1 MSIESQNSELRE
13 KESEISIVDI
23 FHLVIANWY
32 WFVLSILICA
42 GIAFFYL
49 KSSSKVYSRKASVLI
64 RDDSKGGS
72 ISESTAFADISFLGG
87 KRNVDNEVLVFQS
100 RHLMEKVARRLHL
113 DMSYKVK
120 NGLREDELYTHSPIT
135 VLFPE
140 SEERQV
146 IEMTVTPVDSAT
158 VRLSDFSLSIAGEEI
173 RSAEVVDARLNDTIL
188 TPVGT
193 MVVTPTLYYTDTYY
207 GKPVYIT
214 KSNMEKVV
222 EGYLRR
228 INISLASKTATIIN
242 LVLDDVSTA
251 RAEDILNML
260 IAVYNEDVIN
270 DKNQIAVNT
279 SKFINDRLII
289 IERELGSVDANIESF
304 KRENQLTDITSET
317 GMYLQNTSRYKQE
330 GLSLENQLSIVK
342 YIKEY
347 LVDPQKGSDLIPAN
361 TGISDNSV
369 ESQIKEYNDM
379 LLKRDKLVAGSSNKN
394 PIVID
399 LNNSLGAMKQTII
412 RSVDNLIVGLNIQ
425 LKNIREQEEQTTKRI
440 EAVPTQQKYV
450 LTVERQQK
458 IKEEL
463 YLYLLN
469 KREENALTQAITES
483 NARII
488 DPASGSSVPVAPKS
502 MMILLAAIVLGGTI
516 PMGVL
521 WLLNVTDTKV
531 RTRKELDNVLTVPF
545 LGDIPRHGTRKG
557 EDTDAIVVHE
567 SGRDSVSE
575 AFRIIRTNME
585 FMRVKSDNLQVVMFT
600 SANPG
605 AGKTFVSSN
614 LAMSIAQTN
623 KKVVLVDVDIRKGT
637 LSGIFS
643 NPSGRMGL
651 THYLSGHTDNLDDI
665 IGVSEEYDKLDI
677 VFSGPVPPN
686 PAELLLSE
694 RFDYFISELR
704 KRYDYIIVDNV
715 PAGMVADASIVNRV
729 ADLTIFVV
737 RSGVMDRRQLPE
749 LEKMYRE
756 EQLRNMSVILNG
768 VSSERRGYGYGY
780 GNGYG
785 YGYGYGYGNEHHNNN
800 EKGVIKR
807 IINRLTVFFSRT

>member
-173 RSAEVVDARLNDTIL
+173 RSAEVVDARLNDTIS

-207 GKPVYIT
+207 GNPVFVT
-214 KSNMEKVV
+214 KANMEKVV
-222 EGYLRR
+222 EGYQSKMK
-228 INISLASKTATIIN
+228 ISLASKTATIIN

-317 GMYLQNTSRYKQE
+317 GMYLANTSRYKQE

-347 LVDPQKGSDLIPAN
+347 LVDPQKSSDLIPAN
-361 TGISDNSV
+361 TGISDTSV
-369 ESQIKEYNDM
+369 EAQIKEYNDM
-379 LLKRDKLVAGSSNKN
+379 LLKRDKLVSGSSNKN

-425 LKNIREQEEQTTKRI
+425 LKNIRDQEEQTTKRI

-469 KREENALTQAITES
+469 KREENGLTLAITES

-488 DPASGSSVPVAPKS
+488 DPASGSSEPVAPKS
-502 MMILLAAIVLGGTI
+502 IMILFAAVVLGAVI

-531 RTRKELDNVLTVPF
+531 RTRRELDDALSVPF
-545 LGDIPRHGTRKG
+545 LGDIPRHSTYKD
-557 EDTDAIVVHE
+557 ENADAIVVHE
-567 SGRDSVSE
+567 NGRDSVSE

-585 FMRVKSDNLQVVMFT
+585 FMRVKSENLQVVMFT

-643 NPSGRMGL
+643 NSSGRMGL
-651 THYLSGHTDNLDDI
+651 THYLSGRTDDLNDI
-665 IGVSEEYDKLDI
+665 IGTSEEYGKLDI
-677 VFSGPVPPN
+677 IFSGPVPPN

-694 RFDYFISELR
+694 RFDHLIAELR
-704 KRYDYIIVDNV
+704 KQYDYIIVDNV

-768 VSSERRGYGYGY
+768 VSYERK
-780 GNGYG
+780 G
-785 YGYGYGYGNEHHNNN
+785 YGYGYGYGNDTHRHKRGKLES
-800 EKGVIKR
+800 IKR
-807 IINRLTVFFSRT
+807 TVFRFLKR

>member
-469 KREENALTQAITES
+469 KREENGLTLAITE
-483 NARII
+483 I
-488 DPASGSSVPVAPKS
+488 
-502 MMILLAAIVLGGTI
+502 MLVL
-516 PMGVL
+516 
-521 WLLNVTDTKV
+521 
-531 RTRKELDNVLTVPF
+531 
-545 LGDIPRHGTRKG
+545 
-557 EDTDAIVVHE
+557 
-567 SGRDSVSE
+567 
-575 AFRIIRTNME
+575 
-585 FMRVKSDNLQVVMFT
+585 
-600 SANPG
+600 
-605 AGKTFVSSN
+605 
-614 LAMSIAQTN
+614 
-623 KKVVLVDVDIRKGT
+623 
-637 LSGIFS
+637 
-643 NPSGRMGL
+643 
-651 THYLSGHTDNLDDI
+651 
-665 IGVSEEYDKLDI
+665 
-677 VFSGPVPPN
+677 
-686 PAELLLSE
+686 
-694 RFDYFISELR
+694 
-704 KRYDYIIVDNV
+704 
-715 PAGMVADASIVNRV
+715 
-729 ADLTIFVV
+729 
-737 RSGVMDRRQLPE
+737 
-749 LEKMYRE
+749 
-756 EQLRNMSVILNG
+756 
-768 VSSERRGYGYGY
+768 
-780 GNGYG
+780 
-785 YGYGYGYGNEHHNNN
+785 
-800 EKGVIKR
+800 
-807 IINRLTVFFSRT
+807 

>member
-488 DPASGSSVPVAPKS
+488 DPASGSSTPVAPKS
-502 MMILLAAIVLGGTI
+502 MVILLAAVVLGAAI
-516 PMGVL
+516 PMAVL
-521 WLLNVTDTKV
+521 WLLNITDTKV
-531 RTRKELDNVLTVPF
+531 RTRKELDNVLTIPF
-545 LGDIPRHGTRKG
+545 LGDIPRHGAKKG
-557 EDTDAIVVHE
+557 EDADGIVVRE
-567 SGRDSVSE
+567 SARDSVSE

-585 FMRVKSDNLQVVMFT
+585 FMRVKSDKLQVVMFT

-643 NPSGRMGL
+643 NSSKRMGL

-665 IGVSEEYDKLDI
+665 IGTSEEYDKLDI

-686 PAELLLSE
+686 PAEL
-694 RFDYFISELR
+694 
-704 KRYDYIIVDNV
+704 
-715 PAGMVADASIVNRV
+715 G
-729 ADLTIFVV
+729 
-737 RSGVMDRRQLPE
+737 
-749 LEKMYRE
+749 
-756 EQLRNMSVILNG
+756 
-768 VSSERRGYGYGY
+768 
-780 GNGYG
+780 
-785 YGYGYGYGNEHHNNN
+785 
-800 EKGVIKR
+800 
-807 IINRLTVFFSRT
+807 

>member
-1 MSIESQNSELRE
+1 MNTEPQNNNDIRDQ
-13 KESEISIVDI
+13 ESEISIVDI
-23 FHLVIANWY
+23 FHLVLANWH
-32 WFVLSILICA
+32 WFTLSILVCV

-72 ISESTAFADISFLGG
+72 ISESSAFADISLFGG

-100 RHLMEKVARRLHL
+100 RYLMEKVARRLCL
-113 DMSYKVK
+113 DMSYKIR
-120 NGLREDELYTHSPIT
+120 NGLREDELYTHSPI
-135 VLFPE
+135 VVVFPE

-146 IEMTVTPVDSAT
+146 IKTAITPIDSVT
-158 VRLSDFSLSIAGEEI
+158 VRLSDFVLSVNGEE
-173 RSAEVVDARLNDTIL
+173 SHFAETVDVHLNDTVS
-188 TPVGT
+188 TPIGT
-193 MVVTPTLYYTDTYY
+193 VVVTPTLYYTDTFYDNPIY
-207 GKPVYIT
+207 VT

-222 EGYLRR
+222 EKYLNE

-242 LVLDDVSTA
+242 LVLKDVSTA

-330 GLSLENQLSIVK
+330 GLTLENQLSIAK

-347 LVDPQKGSDLIPAN
+347 LIDPQKNSDLIPAN

-369 ESQIKEYNDM
+369 EAQIKEYNDM

-425 LKNIREQEEQTTKRI
+425 LKNIREQEEQTVKRI

-469 KREENALTQAITES
+469 KREENGLTLAITES

-488 DPASGSSVPVAPKS
+488 DPASGSSDPVAPRS
-502 MMILLAAIVLGGTI
+502 MIILLVSIVLGTAI
-516 PMGVL
+516 PIGVL

-531 RTRKELDNVLTVPF
+531 RTRKELDDALTVPL
-545 LGDIPRHGTRKG
+545 LGDIPRHDTGKG
-557 EDTDAIVVHE
+557 EDSDGIVVRE
-567 SGRDSVSE
+567 NSRD
-575 AFRIIRTNME
+575 
-585 FMRVKSDNLQVVMFT
+585 
-600 SANPG
+600 
-605 AGKTFVSSN
+605 
-614 LAMSIAQTN
+614 
-623 KKVVLVDVDIRKGT
+623 
-637 LSGIFS
+637 
-643 NPSGRMGL
+643 
-651 THYLSGHTDNLDDI
+651 
-665 IGVSEEYDKLDI
+665 
-677 VFSGPVPPN
+677 
-686 PAELLLSE
+686 
-694 RFDYFISELR
+694 
-704 KRYDYIIVDNV
+704 
-715 PAGMVADASIVNRV
+715 
-729 ADLTIFVV
+729 
-737 RSGVMDRRQLPE
+737 
-749 LEKMYRE
+749 
-756 EQLRNMSVILNG
+756 
-768 VSSERRGYGYGY
+768 
-780 GNGYG
+780 
-785 YGYGYGYGNEHHNNN
+785 
-800 EKGVIKR
+800 
-807 IINRLTVFFSRT
+807 

>member
-173 RSAEVVDARLNDTIL
+173 RSAEVVDARLNDTIS

-516 PMGVL
+516 PMIVL

-531 RTRKELDNVLTVPF
+531 RTRKELDNILTIPF

-651 THYLSGHTDNLDDI
+651 THYLSGHT
-665 IGVSEEYDKLDI
+665 S
-677 VFSGPVPPN
+677 
-686 PAELLLSE
+686 
-694 RFDYFISELR
+694 
-704 KRYDYIIVDNV
+704 KRGI
-715 PAGMVADASIVNRV
+715 
-729 ADLTIFVV
+729 
-737 RSGVMDRRQLPE
+737 
-749 LEKMYRE
+749 
-756 EQLRNMSVILNG
+756 
-768 VSSERRGYGYGY
+768 
-780 GNGYG
+780 
-785 YGYGYGYGNEHHNNN
+785 
-800 EKGVIKR
+800 
-807 IINRLTVFFSRT
+807 

>member
-469 KREENALTQAITES
+469 KREENGLTLAITES

-488 DPASGSSVPVAPKS
+488 DPASGSSDPVAPRT
-502 MMILLAAIVLGGTI
+502 MMIFFGDIILGVTI
-516 PMGVL
+516 PMGIL
-521 WLLNVTDTKV
+521 WLINVTDTKV
-531 RTRKELDNVLTVPF
+531 RTRKELDEVLTVPL
-545 LGDIPRHGTRKG
+545 LGDIPRHSVKKG
-557 EDTDAIVVHE
+557 EDVDSIAVSE
-567 SGRDSVSE
+567 SGHDSVSE

-585 FMRVKSDNLQVVMFT
+585 FMRVKSGNLQVVMFT

-623 KKVVLVDVDIRKGT
+623 KRVILVDADIRKGT

-643 NPSGRMGL
+643 NPSKRMGL
-651 THYLSGHTDNLDDI
+651 THYLSGHTNDLNEI

-694 RFDYFISELR
+694 RFDHFIAELR

-729 ADLTIFVV
+729 ADLTIFVI
-737 RSGVMDRRQLPE
+737 RSGIMDRRQLPE
-749 LEKMYRE
+749 LEKM
-756 EQLRNMSVILNG
+756 
-768 VSSERRGYGYGY
+768 
-780 GNGYG
+780 
-785 YGYGYGYGNEHHNNN
+785 
-800 EKGVIKR
+800 
-807 IINRLTVFFSRT
+807 

>member
-173 RSAEVVDARLNDTIL
+173 RSAEVVDARLNDTIS

-516 PMGVL
+516 PMIVL

-531 RTRKELDNVLTVPF
+531 RTRKELDNILTIPF

-651 THYLSGHTDNLDDI
+651 THYLSGRTDGLDDI
-665 IGVSEEYDKLDI
+665 IGASEEYGKLDI
-677 VFSGPVPPN
+677 IFSGPVPPN

-694 RFDYFISELR
+694 RFDRLITELR

-756 EQLRNMSVILNG
+756 EQLCNMCVVLNG
-768 VSSERRGYGYGY
+768 VFYERRSYGYG
-780 GNGYG
+780 
-785 YGYGYGYGNEHHNNN
+785 
-800 EKGVIKR
+800 
-807 IINRLTVFFSRT
+807 

>member
-173 RSAEVVDARLNDTIL
+173 RSAEVVDARLNDTIS

-516 PMGVL
+516 PMIVL

-531 RTRKELDNVLTVPF
+531 RTRKELDNILTIPF

-643 NPSGRMGL
+643 NPSGRMGF

-780 GNGYG
+780 G
-785 YGYGYGYGNEHHNNN
+785 YGYGNEHHENKQRENIRRIMN
-800 EKGVIKR
+800 KLTGFLKR
-807 IINRLTVFFSRT
+807 S

>member
-1 MSIESQNSELRE
+1 MSAEYKNNDIRKQ
-13 KESEISIVDI
+13 ESEINITDI
-23 FHLVIANWY
+23 FHLILVNWY
-32 WFVLSILICA
+32 WFALSILVCG

-49 KSSSKVYSRKASVLI
+49 KSSSKIYSRKASVLI
-64 RDDSKGGS
+64 RDDSKSGGM
-72 ISESTAFADISFLGG
+72 SESAAFADLSLFGG

-100 RHLMEKVARRLHL
+100 RHLMEEVARRLHL

-120 NGLREDELYTHSPIT
+120 NGLRSDELYTHSPVI
-135 VLFPE
+135 VSFPDA
-140 SEERQV
+140 EERQV
-146 IEMTVTPVDSAT
+146 IKVSVTPIDSVT
-158 VRLSDFSLSIAGEEI
+158 VHLSDFSLSVGDGVI
-173 RSAEVVDARLNDTIL
+173 RSEEFLEVNLNDTII
-188 TPVGT
+188 TPIGPI
-193 MVVTPTLYYTDTYY
+193 VVTPTLYYTDVFY
-207 GKPVYIT
+207 GNPVNVV
-214 KSNMEKVV
+214 KSNIESIV
-222 EGYLRR
+222 ESYRSKL
-228 INISLASKTATIIN
+228 NVSLASKTATIIN
-242 LVLDDVSTA
+242 LVLEDVSTA

-279 SKFINDRLII
+279 SKFINERLII

-317 GMYLQNTSRYKQE
+317 GMYLQNTSRYQQE
-330 GLSLENQLSIVK
+330 GLSLENQLSIAK

-347 LVDPQKGSDLIPAN
+347 LTDPQKIPAN

-369 ESQIKEYNDM
+369 ESQIKEYNDI
-379 LLKRDKLVAGSSNKN
+379 LLKRDKFVVGSSSKN
-394 PIVID
+394 PIVMD
-399 LNNSLGAMKQTII
+399 LNNSLSAMKQTII

-440 EAVPTQQKYV
+440 EAVPAQQKYV
-450 LTVERQQK
+450 LTIERQQK

-488 DPASGSSVPVAPKS
+488 DSASGSSIPVAPKT
-502 MMILLAAIVLGGTI
+502 MMIFMAAIVLGMGI
-516 PMGVL
+516 PMAIL

-531 RTRKELDNVLTVPF
+531 RTRKELDEVLTIPF
-545 LGDIPRHGTRKG
+545 LGNVPRRGNQKG
-557 EDTDAIVVHE
+557 ENTDSIIVRE
-567 SGRDSVSE
+567 NGSDSISE
-575 AFRIIRTNME
+575 AFRIIRTNMD
-585 FMRVKSDNLQVVMFT
+585 FMHVKSERLQVVMFT

-643 NPSGRMGL
+643 NPSNRMGL
-651 THYLSGHTDNLDDI
+651 THYLSGRTDNLNDI
-665 IGVSEEYDKLDI
+665 IGASEEYDKLDI
-677 VFSGPVPPN
+677 IFSGPVPPN
-686 PAELLLSE
+686 PAELLLSD
-694 RFDYFISELR
+694 RFDRLIVELR

-729 ADLTIFVV
+729 VDLTIFVV

-749 LEKMYRE
+749 LENMYRQ

-768 VSSERRGYGYGY
+768 IPSEHRGYGYS
-780 GNGYG
+780 YG
-785 YGYGYGYGNEHHNNN
+785 YGYGYGYGNESHSHNR
-800 EKGVIKR
+800 KR
-807 IINRLTVFFSRT
+807 KSLKNLFSRLLKQ

>member
-780 GNGYG
+780 G
-785 YGYGYGYGNEHHNNN
+785 YGYGNEHHNNN

>member
-768 VSSERRGYGYGY
+768 VPSERRGYGYG
-780 GNGYG
+780 
-785 YGYGYGYGNEHHNNN
+785 
-800 EKGVIKR
+800 
-807 IINRLTVFFSRT
+807 

>member
-768 VSSERRGYGYGY
+768 VSSERRGYG
-780 GNGYG
+780 
-785 YGYGYGYGNEHHNNN
+785 
-800 EKGVIKR
+800 
-807 IINRLTVFFSRT
+807 

>member
-1 MSIESQNSELRE
+1 MSAEYKNNDIRKQ
-13 KESEISIVDI
+13 ESEINITDI
-23 FHLVIANWY
+23 FHLILVNWY
-32 WFVLSILICA
+32 WFALSILVCG

-49 KSSSKVYSRKASVLI
+49 KSSSKIYSRKASVLI
-64 RDDSKGGS
+64 RDDSKSGGM
-72 ISESTAFADISFLGG
+72 SESAAFADLSLFGG

-100 RHLMEKVARRLHL
+100 RHLMEEVARRLHL

-120 NGLREDELYTHSPIT
+120 NGLRSDELYTHSPVI
-135 VLFPE
+135 VSFPDA
-140 SEERQV
+140 EERQV
-146 IEMTVTPVDSAT
+146 IKVSVTPIDSVT
-158 VRLSDFSLSIAGEEI
+158 VHLSDFSLSVGDGVI
-173 RSAEVVDARLNDTIL
+173 RSEEFLEVNLNDTII
-188 TPVGT
+188 TPIGPI
-193 MVVTPTLYYTDTYY
+193 VVTPTLYYTDVFY
-207 GKPVYIT
+207 GNPVNVV
-214 KSNMEKVV
+214 KSNIESIV
-222 EGYLRR
+222 ESYRSKL
-228 INISLASKTATIIN
+228 NVSLASKTATIIN
-242 LVLDDVSTA
+242 LVLEDVSTA

-279 SKFINDRLII
+279 SKFINERLII

-317 GMYLQNTSRYKQE
+317 GMYLQNTSRYQQE
-330 GLSLENQLSIVK
+330 GLSLENQLSIAK

-347 LVDPQKGSDLIPAN
+347 LTDPQKSSDLIPAN

-369 ESQIKEYNDM
+369 ESQIKEYNDI
-379 LLKRDKLVAGSSNKN
+379 LLKRDKFVVGSSSKN
-394 PIVID
+394 PIVMD
-399 LNNSLGAMKQTII
+399 LNNSLSAMKQTII

-440 EAVPTQQKYV
+440 EAVPAQQKYV
-450 LTVERQQK
+450 LTIERQQK

-488 DPASGSSVPVAPKS
+488 DSASGSSIPVAPKT
-502 MMILLAAIVLGGTI
+502 MMIFMAAIVLGMGI
-516 PMGVL
+516 PMAIL

-531 RTRKELDNVLTVPF
+531 RTRKELDEVLTIPF
-545 LGDIPRHGTRKG
+545 LGNVPRRGNQKG
-557 EDTDAIVVHE
+557 ENTDSIIVRE
-567 SGRDSVSE
+567 NGSDSISE
-575 AFRIIRTNME
+575 AFRIIRTNMD
-585 FMRVKSDNLQVVMFT
+585 FMHVKSERLQVVMFT

-643 NPSGRMGL
+643 NPSNRMGL
-651 THYLSGHTDNLDDI
+651 THYLSGRTDNLNDI
-665 IGVSEEYDKLDI
+665 IGASEEYDKLDI
-677 VFSGPVPPN
+677 IFSGPVPPN
-686 PAELLLSE
+686 PAELLLSD
-694 RFDYFISELR
+694 RFDRLIVELR

-729 ADLTIFVV
+729 VDLTIFVV

-749 LEKMYRE
+749 LENMYRQ

-768 VSSERRGYGYGY
+768 IPSEHRGYGYSYGYGY
-780 GNGYG
+780 G
-785 YGYGYGYGNEHHNNN
+785 
-800 EKGVIKR
+800 
-807 IINRLTVFFSRT
+807 

>member
-756 EQLRNMSVILNG
+756 EQLRNMLTDVKLVTIP
-768 VSSERRGYGYGY
+768 EKFK
-780 GNGYG
+780 GNVDFA
-785 YGYGYGYGNEHHNNN
+785 NIEDIVKKDL
-800 EKGVIKR
+800 EK
-807 IINRLTVFFSRT
+807 

>member
-516 PMGVL
+516 PMIVL

-531 RTRKELDNVLTVPF
+531 RTRKELDNILTIPF

-651 THYLSGHTDNLDDI
+651 THYLSGRTDGLDDI
-665 IGVSEEYDKLDI
+665 IGASEEYGKLDI
-677 VFSGPVPPN
+677 IFSGPVPPN

-694 RFDYFISELR
+694 RFDRLITELR

-756 EQLRNMSVILNG
+756 EQLCNMCVVLNG
-768 VSSERRGYGYGY
+768 VSYERRS
-780 GNGYG
+780 YG
-785 YGYGYGYGNEHHNNN
+785 YGYGYGLSLIH
-800 EKGVIKR
+800 I
-807 IINRLTVFFSRT
+807 

>member
-1 MSIESQNSELRE
+1 MNTEQKNNNNPGQ
-13 KESEISIVDI
+13 ESEINITDI
-23 FHLVIANWY
+23 FRFVLANWY
-32 WFVLSILICA
+32 WFVLSVLVCT
-42 GIAFFYL
+42 GIAYFYV
-49 KSSSKVYSRKASVLI
+49 KSSSKIYSRKASVLI
-64 RDDSKGGS
+64 RDDSKGGAV
-72 ISESTAFADISFLGG
+72 SESSAFADLSLFGG

-100 RHLMEKVARRLHL
+100 RHLIEEVARRLHL

-120 NGLREDELYTHSPIT
+120 NGLREDELYTHTPVT
-135 VLFPE
+135 VSFPE
-140 SEERQV
+140 AEERQV
-146 IEMTVTPVDSAT
+146 IKVAVVPVDSVT
-158 VRLSDFSLSIAGEEI
+158 VRLSGFSLAVGGGIIHSEEI
-173 RSAEVVDARLNDTIL
+173 LDVHLNDTVS
-188 TPVGT
+188 TPIGT
-193 MVVTPTLYYTDTYY
+193 MVVTPTLYYTDVFYD
-207 GKPVYIT
+207 KPVHVT
-214 KSNMEKVV
+214 KSNMESVV
-222 EGYLRR
+222 ENYRNRLKV
-228 INISLASKTATIIN
+228 SLASKTATIIN

-279 SKFINDRLII
+279 SKFINERLII

-317 GMYLQNTSRYKQE
+317 GMYLANTSRYQQE
-330 GLSLENQLSIVK
+330 GLSLENQLSIAR

-347 LVDPQKGSDLIPAN
+347 LTDPLKNSDLIPAN

-369 ESQIKEYNDM
+369 ESQIKEYNDI
-379 LLKRDKLVAGSSNKN
+379 LLKRDKLVAGSSSKN
-394 PIVID
+394 PIVMD
-399 LNNSLGAMKQTII
+399 LNNSLSAMKQTII

-440 EAVPTQQKYV
+440 EAVPAQQKYV

-488 DPASGSSVPVAPKS
+488 DSASGSSAPIAPKA
-502 MMILLAAIVLGGTI
+502 MTIFLASIVLGLAI
-516 PMGVL
+516 PMGVF
-521 WLLNVTDTKV
+521 WLLNMMDTKV
-531 RTRKELDNVLTVPF
+531 RTRKELDGVLTIPF
-545 LGDIPRHGTRKG
+545 LGNIPRHGSKKG
-557 EDTDAIVVHE
+557 EDSDGIVVRE
-567 SGRDSVSE
+567 NGRDSVSE
-575 AFRIIRTNME
+575 AFRIIRTNMD
-585 FMRVKSDNLQVVMFT
+585 FMRVKSDKLQVVMFT

-643 NPSGRMGL
+643 NSSNRMGL
-651 THYLSGHTDNLDDI
+651 THYLSGSTDKVDDI
-665 IGVSEEYDKLDI
+665 VGTSEEYEKLDVI
-677 VFSGPVPPN
+677 FSGPVPPN

-694 RFDYFISELR
+694 RFDRLITELR

-715 PAGMVADASIVNRV
+715 PAGIVADASIVNRV
-729 ADLTIFVV
+729 VDLTIFVV

-749 LEKMYRE
+749 LENMYRQ
-756 EQLRNMSVILNG
+756 EQLHNLSVILNG
-768 VSSERRGYGYGY
+768 VPLEHRG
-780 GNGYG
+780 
-785 YGYGYGYGNEHHNNN
+785 
-800 EKGVIKR
+800 
-807 IINRLTVFFSRT
+807 

>member
-1 MSIESQNSELRE
+1 MSAEYKNNDIRKQ
-13 KESEISIVDI
+13 ESEINITDI
-23 FHLVIANWY
+23 FHLILVNWY
-32 WFVLSILICA
+32 WFALSILVCG

-49 KSSSKVYSRKASVLI
+49 KSSSKIYSRKASVLI
-64 RDDSKGGS
+64 RDDSKSGGM
-72 ISESTAFADISFLGG
+72 SESAAFADLSLFGG

-100 RHLMEKVARRLHL
+100 RHLMEEVARRLHL

-120 NGLREDELYTHSPIT
+120 NGLRSDELYTHSPVI
-135 VLFPE
+135 VSFPDA
-140 SEERQV
+140 EERQV
-146 IEMTVTPVDSAT
+146 IKVSVTPIDSVT
-158 VRLSDFSLSIAGEEI
+158 VHLSDFSLSVGDGVI
-173 RSAEVVDARLNDTIL
+173 RSEEFLEVNLNDTII
-188 TPVGT
+188 TPIGPI
-193 MVVTPTLYYTDTYY
+193 VVTPTLYYTDVFY
-207 GKPVYIT
+207 GNPVNVV
-214 KSNMEKVV
+214 KSNIESIV
-222 EGYLRR
+222 ESYRSKL
-228 INISLASKTATIIN
+228 NVSLASKTATIIN
-242 LVLDDVSTA
+242 LVLEDVSTA

-279 SKFINDRLII
+279 SKFINERLII

-317 GMYLQNTSRYKQE
+317 GMYLQNTSRYQQE
-330 GLSLENQLSIVK
+330 GLSLENQLSIAK

-347 LVDPQKGSDLIPAN
+347 LTDPQKSSDLIPAN

-369 ESQIKEYNDM
+369 ESQIKEYNDI
-379 LLKRDKLVAGSSNKN
+379 LLKRDKFVVGSSSKN
-394 PIVID
+394 PIVMD
-399 LNNSLGAMKQTII
+399 LNNSLSAMKQTII

-440 EAVPTQQKYV
+440 EAVPAQQKYV
-450 LTVERQQK
+450 LTIERQQK

-488 DPASGSSVPVAPKS
+488 DSASGSSIPVAPKT
-502 MMILLAAIVLGGTI
+502 MMIFMAAIVLGMGI
-516 PMGVL
+516 PMAIL

-531 RTRKELDNVLTVPF
+531 RTRKELDEVLTIPF
-545 LGDIPRHGTRKG
+545 LGNVPRRGNQKG
-557 EDTDAIVVHE
+557 ENTDSIIVRE
-567 SGRDSVSE
+567 NGSDSISE
-575 AFRIIRTNME
+575 AFRIIRTNMD
-585 FMRVKSDNLQVVMFT
+585 FMHVKSERLQVVMFT

-643 NPSGRMGL
+643 NPSNRMGL
-651 THYLSGHTDNLDDI
+651 THYLSGRTDNLNDI
-665 IGVSEEYDKLDI
+665 IGASEEYDKLDI
-677 VFSGPVPPN
+677 IFSGPVPPN
-686 PAELLLSE
+686 PAELLLSD
-694 RFDYFISELR
+694 RFDRLIVELR

-729 ADLTIFVV
+729 VDLTIFVV

-749 LEKMYRE
+749 LENMYRQ

-768 VSSERRGYGYGY
+768 IPSEHRGYGYS
-780 GNGYG
+780 YG
-785 YGYGYGYGNEHHNNN
+785 YGYGYGYGNNIHKQGKKSNL
-800 EKGVIKR
+800 KK
-807 IINRLTVFFSRT
+807 FFSRFLKC

>member
-488 DPASGSSVPVAPKS
+488 DPASGSSTPVAPKS
-502 MMILLAAIVLGGTI
+502 MVILLAAVVLGAAI
-516 PMGVL
+516 PMAVL
-521 WLLNVTDTKV
+521 WLLNITDTKV
-531 RTRKELDNVLTVPF
+531 RTRKELDNVLTIPF
-545 LGDIPRHGTRKG
+545 LGDIPRHGAKKG
-557 EDTDAIVVHE
+557 EDADGIVVRE
-567 SGRDSVSE
+567 SARDSVSE

-585 FMRVKSDNLQVVMFT
+585 FMRVKSDKLQVVMFT

-643 NPSGRMGL
+643 NSSKRMGL

-665 IGVSEEYDKLDI
+665 IGTSEEYDKLDI

-686 PAELLLSE
+686 PAELLLGE
-694 RFDYFISELR
+694 RFDHFISELR

-737 RSGVMDRRQLPE
+737 RSGIMDRRQLPE

-756 EQLRNMSVILNG
+756 EQLRNMSVVLNG
-768 VSSERRGYGYGY
+768 VSYERK
-780 GNGYG
+780 G
-785 YGYGYGYGNEHHNNN
+785 YGYGYGYGNEHKSHD
-800 EKGVIKR
+800 KKKYLKKLISRFVKR
-807 IINRLTVFFSRT
+807 

>member
-173 RSAEVVDARLNDTIL
+173 RSAEVVDARLNDTIS

-516 PMGVL
+516 PMIVL

-531 RTRKELDNVLTVPF
+531 RTRKELDNILTIPF

-780 GNGYG
+780 G
-785 YGYGYGYGNEHHNNN
+785 YGYGNEHHENKQRENIRRIMN
-800 EKGVIKR
+800 KLTGFLKR
-807 IINRLTVFFSRT
+807 S

>member
-173 RSAEVVDARLNDTIL
+173 RSAEVVDARLNDTIS

-780 GNGYG
+780 GYG
-785 YGYGYGYGNEHHNNN
+785 YGVQTE
-800 EKGVIKR
+800 EKP
-807 IINRLTVFFSRT
+807 